1 MANLRKIIGYVVA
14 IIGLLA
20 VILSFEQVS
29 SVVNIPLPA
38 VLTPTYLLY
47 GGVVLIVIGL
57 LLAFMSR
64 GSSGPR
70 DVPVYQ
76 GKDVVAFRRS
86 GK

>member
-1 MANLRKIIGYVVA
+1 MARARKIGGYVIALV
-14 IIGLLA
+14 GLLA
-20 VILSFEQVS
+20 VALSFEQVS

-38 VLTPTYLLY
+38 AITPTYLLY
-47 GGVVLIVIGL
+47 GGVSLIVIGL